1 MVFSLRR
8 CDGDDGACGQGI
20 VSFGP
25 SRSPADGGCRRG
37 APIALFLVPL
47 AGSVLAAVAAEFEL
61 AVGGSIL
68 PWFVALAALA
78 NVVGAWRL
86 WRVASRD
93 AVDVEP
99 GEHPSVRAPLRR
111 FGKVPRLLAWSPWS
125 WITILAVI
133 GAVGWPLRALRN
145 PLIFDDGY
153 AIWTLHSIFI
163 YGGHHAFLSGLRN
176 PAYGFSNPDYPPLV
190 PASGAIAFVSDGRVD
205 IRLAVILT
213 SVLNACGLG
222 VVAFGVI
229 EAAGRKGQ
237 ALARGVAIAVAVG
250 VCLVGFGLA
259 GGYAVAG
266 YADLL
271 WAATATAAI
280 VFGLLLPCSSTHLA
294 VAWLSATVASLT
306 KNEGLTTAL
315 MIFVL
320 VSFRYMIALRASRS
334 RTIGFGGSIVGG
346 DHPKVHALPS
356 GWAKR
361 TMFTLTAVVIA
372 IVMAVPGLG
381 WAALVKLNGI
391 GNAFLGRSPQTVEQ
405 RVHPTLAGLADNLH
419 ILPVAGAV
427 TLVGLLVLRSDRS
440 RLGLGHPLWLWLV
453 VFGSLTALLLTYL
466 FGAFEIH
473 WWLSTSV
480 QRTTIFANLALY
492 ADLSIWLVVV
502 ASRGAP
508 KLARSA
514 EAIPD
519 NGDMIPALSQL

>member
-1 MVFSLRR
+1 MMAHVARAL
-8 CDGDDGACGQGI
+8 CLLAL
-20 VSFGP
+20 
-25 SRSPADGGCRRG
+25 PALLPTVAVVGVR
-37 APIALFLVPL
+37 PIALFLVPL

-78 NVVGAWRL
+78 NVVGVWRL

-229 EAAGRKGQ
+229 EAAGRKGRSFGS
-237 ALARGVAIAVAVG
+237 RGRHR
-250 VCLVGFGLA
+250 
-259 GGYAVAG
+259 
-266 YADLL
+266 
-271 WAATATAAI
+271 
-280 VFGLLLPCSSTHLA
+280 SSRRR
-294 VAWLSATVASLT
+294 LSGRV
-306 KNEGLTTAL
+306 
-315 MIFVL
+315 
-320 VSFRYMIALRASRS
+320 RS
-334 RTIGFGGSIVGG
+334 RRWLRRRRIRRPTVGG
-346 DHPKVHALPS
+346 DGDCCHSLRPS
-356 GWAKR
+356 SPLFVDASRRRVAVRDCRKSHQERRPHDCPDDLCPCFIPLHDR
-361 TMFTLTAVVIA
+361 TASISITHNRFRGINRRRGSPQGTRTSFRLGKANDVRVDSCRHCHSHGR
-372 IVMAVPGLG
+372 PWLGLG
-381 WAALVKLNGI
+381 RTGQAQWDRHRY
-391 GNAFLGRSPQTVEQ
+391 AFLGRSPQTVEQ

-440 RLGLGHPLWLWLV
+440 
-453 VFGSLTALLLTYL
+453 
-466 FGAFEIH
+466 
-473 WWLSTSV
+473 
-480 QRTTIFANLALY
+480 
-492 ADLSIWLVVV
+492 
-502 ASRGAP
+502 
-508 KLARSA
+508 
-514 EAIPD
+514 
-519 NGDMIPALSQL
+519 